1 MPGASRFNRRFGI
14 GVACIWVVSLGL
26 PGGFL
31 VEAQTNQ
38 ANRNLQILAQ
48 SQKASA
54 TKNDKALPGDQAAK
68 AEDPKDEKAGQHV
81 KAIPTPPPTKPATPA
96 TVPPPSPAP
105 SANIPNIPAAP
116 QRPPNGRGSRDGLP
130 PTEGD
135 SVSLQFPLN
144 PVSDILN
151 IYERLVGKTII
162 KDTAVFD
169 GPQLSLVTPTDVSKE
184 DAIRLIEAT
193 LITNGYVLVQGAEGK
208 TVKVLRAT
216 AGGQNQ
222 ASSFTE
228 GLLMFTTPESL
239 PQGDT
244 LVAYYMGIEFMNPE
258 EVATIFANHVTLHSF
273 GKLTPI
279 STPPGLLI
287 TENSSII
294 RQFIKLREIIDV
306 APEDAPLMTEFVK
319 LQYAEANVV
328 AQIIQAAMDARV
340 EESQRM
346 SESGKTLSGQ
356 AKPTEAEPKEKTPSR
371 GSSSQQIMVRT
382 ASGQYVRGT
391 TEGVPMTGIGT
402 ADQPAAQLIP
412 DDRLNRI
419 MVVASPQDVAYIL
432 KMIGEFDQPLASE
445 DALERPLN
453 YVKANDI
460 LPVVI
465 DLLQDTGTGQATLP
479 GGRQIDTRSTP
490 VTSSQ
495 LSALTG
501 TQNRQQQTRN
511 QTTGV
516 EDQSKPDQL
525 AFPVDDVSPIS
536 ALVGKTRI
544 IADRQSNAIIVIGSI
559 EAKAIV
565 SKIIDI
571 LDRKPLQVYLATV
584 IGQLQLT
591 EDFEFGI
598 DYLQRY
604 TQFDSNNPDAGGIAG
619 SLINSRGD
627 VITNRNVEDIRNNVI
642 TTPFGPA
649 DGLNVYGQIGD
660 SLDVFIRA
668 LESTDHFKV
677 LSRPVVYTQNGKRA
691 EITSGEKIPVPKESL
706 SDTTNN
712 VNTTAVRTTID
723 FEDVVLKLEVIP
735 TINKDNQVTLDIVQV
750 NDNVIGT
757 SIVAGSEVPIIGTQE
772 LNTTVTVPHRNTIVL
787 GGLISEENN
796 DADDGV
802 PFLGRVPVLGY
813 LVKNTKRGT
822 KRSELLIFIQ
832 PTIVDDEK
840 SLKEASQDED
850 ARTLV
855 GEDAARSFPESGQPT
870 IQQRQDMIQNPPE
883 VPKKRRGFLWF
894 KKRTPKEVKDS
905 FEKPEWPSL
914 VPGSGN

>member
-1 MPGASRFNRRFGI
+1 MA
-14 GVACIWVVSLGL
+14 VACIWVIFFGL
-26 PGGFL
+26 SGNVL
-31 VEAQTNQ
+31 VRAQTDK
-38 ANRNLQILAQ
+38 AKRDFQILAQ
-48 SQKASA
+48 SQKAAGDAAAAS
-54 TKNDKALPGDQAAK
+54 DKASPGTPAAK
-68 AEDPKDEKAGQHV
+68 AEDPKEVEAGQ
-81 KAIPTPPPTKPATPA
+81 KGKTIPTQSPTKPADNA
-96 TVPPPSPAP
+96 TVPSPLPGPP
-105 SANIPNIPAAP
+105 ANAPNIPAAQ
-116 QRPPNGRGSRDGLP
+116 QRPPIGRGPRDGPP
-130 PTEGD
+130 PTGGD

-162 KDTAVFD
+162 KDTAVFE
-169 GPQLSLVTPTDVSKE
+169 GPQLSLVTPADVSKE

-216 AGGQNQ
+216 VGGQNQ

-244 LVAYYMGIEFMNPE
+244 LVAYYMGINFMNPE
-258 EVATIFANHVTLHSF
+258 EVATIFANHVTLHPF

-294 RQFIKLREIIDV
+294 RQFIKLLEIIDV

-319 LQYAEANVV
+319 LEFAEANVV
-328 AQIIQAAMDARV
+328 AEIIQAAMDARM

-346 SESGKTLSGQ
+346 GESGKTLSGQ
-356 AKPTEAEPKEKTPSR
+356 AKKTEPESKDAPPTR
-371 GSSSQQIMVRT
+371 SSSPQQVMVRT

-419 MVVASPQDVAYIL
+419 MVVASPQDLAYIL
-432 KMIGEFDQPLASE
+432 KIVKEFDQPLGSE
-445 DALERPLN
+445 EALERPLN

-460 LPVVI
+460 LPVVV
-465 DLLQDTGTGQATLP
+465 DLLQDTGTGQTILP

-501 TQNRQQQTRN
+501 TQNRQQQTRTQATDPN
-511 QTTGV
+511 ETG
-516 EDQSKPDQL
+516 KPDQL
-525 AFPVDDVSPIS
+525 EFPVDDVAPIS
-536 ALVGKTRI
+536 VLVGKTRV
-544 IADRQSNAIIVIGSI
+544 IADRQSNAIIVMGSD
-559 EAKAIV
+559 ESKQIV

-604 TQFDSNNPDAGGIAG
+604 TQFNSNNPDAGGIAG

-627 VITNRNVEDIRNNVI
+627 VITNRNVDDLRNNVV

-787 GGLISEENN
+787 GGLISEEKT
-796 DADDGV
+796 DADDAV

-840 SLKEASQDED
+840 SLKTASQDED

-855 GEDAARSFPESGQPT
+855 GEDAARSFPEGGTPT
-870 IQQRQDMIQNPPE
+870 IQLQRDMIQNPPQIPE
-883 VPKKRRGFLWF
+883 KRRGFLWF
-894 KKRTPKEVKDS
+894 KKRTPKELKDS
-905 FEKPEWPSL
+905 FEKPEWPRV